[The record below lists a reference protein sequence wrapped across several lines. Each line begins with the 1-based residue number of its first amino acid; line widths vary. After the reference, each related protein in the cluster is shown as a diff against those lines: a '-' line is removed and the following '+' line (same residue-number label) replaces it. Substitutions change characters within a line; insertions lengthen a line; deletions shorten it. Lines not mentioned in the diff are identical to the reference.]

1 MEKEIVHDN
10 QEIVQRQNI
19 AYMLGAVVMF
29 MLLFVMVL
37 GHWYRN
43 GERAKRDKYRE
54 IGVQWDEE
62 IEGELEAE
70 DPEGEPKFNEGAYQ
84 QTEGA
89 DL

>member
-1 MEKEIVHDN
+1 M
-10 QEIVQRQNI
+10 
-19 AYMLGAVVMF
+19 MF

-37 GHWYRN
+37 GRWYRN
-43 GERAKRDKYRE
+43 GEKAKRDKYRE

-62 IEGELEAE
+62 IEGPWEGEIEAE
-70 DPEGEPKFNEGAYQ
+70 DPEGGTEHNEGGYQ